1 MLFQLLDVTPYTDTC
16 SSIPADLLSGNPVIV
31 ASAAVCLCL
40 GPRRSDEKKKENRKK
55 GKKLPGAWLQ
65 RWQWYLTQLSG
76 PLLYN
81 NIPFSAYILRSL
93 SNYPSPISLFGL
105 PPSFSLDSILSSSF
119 PLLVLFFL
127 FLSLSSLSL
136 SLSLFLFS
144 SSPFQPTF
152 CVLSFLFFLLFL
164 EYFPFLRAFAR
175 TVILTLYYTLSVPWY
190 NYPSHPRDYESV
202 PDPGRR
208 LYFISLCLLSVASDN
223 TVDSSGIRD
232 IIQSDLRP
240 SVGGRNSLVC
250 GRMSPL

>member
-1 MLFQLLDVTPYTDTC
+1 MITALTVIFDSIVRSFSISHSLHTYCGHLVT
-16 SSIPADLLSGNPVIV
+16 IHL
-31 ASAAVCLCL
+31 
-40 GPRRSDEKKKENRKK
+40 RF
-55 GKKLPGAWLQ
+55 
-65 RWQWYLTQLSG
+65 
-76 PLLYN
+76 
-81 NIPFSAYILRSL
+81 PFSASPPL
-93 SNYPSPISLFGL
+93 SRLTLFYL
-105 PPSFSLDSILSSSF
+105 HL
-119 PLLVLFFL
+119 FL
-127 FLSLSSLSL
+127 FLSSSSFSSLSPL

-190 NYPSHPRDYESV
+190 NYPSYLSYPRDYESV